1 LIQPKRGRADEIDY
15 AQRAEAG
22 DATMVK
28 DIIVNLSVTKEGSV
42 VGKYAVS
49 VAAALEA
56 HLTGVAFVYDPV
68 VPISGAGY
76 IPAEV
81 IEIQREDNE
90 TAADAAIKSFTAA
103 TDQTGISAE
112 PLITNASLAGA
123 GDHFARMARRFDLAI
138 VGQAE
143 PEISSMEQIIGETTL
158 FESGRPM
165 IMVPYIQK
173 APFKTDNVMICWD
186 GSRTAARA
194 VADAIPIIRKSG
206 RVEIVI
212 VTNERGKEDE
222 IEGADIGQHL
232 ARHGLKVDVH
242 RISGGKI
249 DVADALLSHAAD
261 SGADLMVMGGY
272 GHSRLREFVL
282 GGVTR
287 SIFESMTLPV
297 LLSH

>member
-1 LIQPKRGRADEIDY
+1 MI
-15 AQRAEAG
+15 
-22 DATMVK
+22 K
-28 DIIVNLSVTKEGSV
+28 DIIVNLSVTKNGST
-42 VGKYAVS
+42 VGNYAVS
-49 VAAALEA
+49 VAAALRA
-56 HLTGVAFVYDPV
+56 HLTGIAFIYDPI
-68 VPISGAGY
+68 VPISGTGY
-76 IPAEV
+76 IPADV
-81 IEIQREDNE
+81 IESQRADNE
-90 TAADAAIKSFTAA
+90 TAAEAAIKDFTTA
-103 TDQTGISAE
+103 TDRAGISAE
-112 PLITNASLAGA
+112 PLMLSASLTGA
-123 GDHFARMARRFDLAI
+123 ADQFARMARRFDLAI
-138 VGQAE
+138 VGQAQ
-143 PEISSMEQIIGETTL
+143 PEMSTMEQIIGETTL

-173 APFKTDNVMICWD
+173 APFKTDNVIICWD

-194 VADAIPIIRKSG
+194 VADAIPILDKSS
-206 RVEIVI
+206 RIEIVS

-242 RISGGKI
+242 RISRGNI

-261 SGADLMVMGGY
+261 SAADLMVMGGY

-287 SIFESMTLPV
+287 SIFQSMTLPV

>member
-1 LIQPKRGRADEIDY
+1 MI
-15 AQRAEAG
+15 
-22 DATMVK
+22 K
-28 DIIVNLSVTKEGSV
+28 DIIVNLSVIKSDST
-42 VGKYAVS
+42 VGNYAVS
-49 VAAALEA
+49 VAAALQA
-56 HLTGVAFVYDPV
+56 HLTGIAFIYDPV
-68 VPISGAGY
+68 VPISGTGY
-76 IPAEV
+76 IPADV
-81 IEIQREDNE
+81 IESQRADNE
-90 TAADAAIKSFTAA
+90 TAAEAAIKDFTAA
-103 TDQTGISAE
+103 TDRAGISAE
-112 PLITNASLAGA
+112 PQMLSASLTGA
-123 GDHFARMARRFDLAI
+123 GDQFARMARRFDLAI
-138 VGQAE
+138 VGQAQ
-143 PEISSMEQIIGETTL
+143 PEMSTMEQIIGETTL

-173 APFKTDNVMICWD
+173 APFKTDNVIICWD

-194 VADAIPIIRKSG
+194 VADAIPILGKSS
-206 RVEIVI
+206 RIEIVS

-242 RISGGKI
+242 RISKGNI

-261 SGADLMVMGGY
+261 SATDLMVMGGY

-287 SIFESMTLPV
+287 SIFQSMTLPV

>member
-1 LIQPKRGRADEIDY
+1 
-15 AQRAEAG
+15 
-22 DATMVK
+22 MVK
-28 DIIVNLSVTKEGSV
+28 DIIVNLSVPKEGSI

-56 HLTGVAFVYDPV
+56 HLTGIAFIYDPV

-81 IEIQREDNE
+81 IETQRDDNE
-90 TAADAAIKSFTAA
+90 SAAEAAIKIFSTA
-103 TDQTGISAE
+103 TDQAGISAE
-112 PLITNASLAGA
+112 PLITSASLAGA
-123 GDHFARMARRFDLAI
+123 GDKFARMARRFDLAI

-143 PEISSMEQIIGETTL
+143 PEISSMEQIIAETTL

-165 IMVPYIQK
+165 MMVPYIQK
-173 APFKTDNVMICWD
+173 APFKTENVMICWD

-194 VADAIPIIRKSG
+194 VADAIPIIRNSG
-206 RVEIVI
+206 RVEIVM
-212 VTNERGKEDE
+212 VANERGKQDE

-242 RISGGKI
+242 RISGGDI
-249 DVADALLSHAAD
+249 DVGDALLSHAAD
-261 SGADLMVMGGY
+261 SGADFMVMGGY

-287 SIFESMTLPV
+287 SIFESMTVPV
-297 LLSH
+297 LISH

>member
-1 LIQPKRGRADEIDY
+1 MI
-15 AQRAEAG
+15 
-22 DATMVK
+22 K
-28 DIIVNLSVTKEGSV
+28 DIIVNLSVTKEGSL

-56 HLTGVAFVYDPV
+56 HLTGVAFIYDPV

-81 IEIQREDNE
+81 IETQRDDSE
-90 TAADAAIKSFTAA
+90 AAAEAAIKSFTAA
-103 TDQTGISAE
+103 ADQAGVSAE
-112 PLITNASLAGA
+112 PVMTSASLAGA
-123 GDHFARMARRFDLAI
+123 GDQFARMARRFDLAI
-138 VGQAE
+138 VGQSQ

-165 IMVPYIQK
+165 IIVPYIQK

-194 VADAIPIIRKSG
+194 VADAIPIIGNRS

-212 VTNERGKEDE
+212 VANERGKQDE

-242 RISGGKI
+242 RISGGNI
-249 DVADALLSHAAD
+249 DVGDALLSHAAD

-282 GGVTR
+282 GGATR
-287 SIFESMTLPV
+287 SIFESMTVPV

>member
-1 LIQPKRGRADEIDY
+1 
-15 AQRAEAG
+15 
-22 DATMVK
+22 MVK
-28 DIIVNLSVTKEGSV
+28 DIIVNLSVAKNNST
-42 VGKYAVS
+42 VGNYAVS
-49 VAAALEA
+49 VAAALQA
-56 HLTGVAFVYDPV
+56 HLTGLAFIYDPI
-68 VPISGAGY
+68 VPISGTGY
-76 IPAEV
+76 IPADV
-81 IEIQREDNE
+81 IESQRADNE
-90 TAADAAIKSFTAA
+90 TAAEAAIKDFTTA
-103 TDQTGISAE
+103 TDRAGISAE
-112 PLITNASLAGA
+112 PLMLNASLTGA
-123 GDHFARMARRFDLAI
+123 ADQFARMARRFDLAI
-138 VGQAE
+138 VGQAQ
-143 PEISSMEQIIGETTL
+143 PEMSTMEQIIGETTL

-173 APFKTDNVMICWD
+173 APFKTDNVIICWD

-194 VADAIPIIRKSG
+194 VADAIPILGKSS
-206 RVEIVI
+206 RIEIVS

-242 RISGGKI
+242 RISRGDI

-261 SGADLMVMGGY
+261 SAADLMVMGGY

-287 SIFESMTLPV
+287 SIFQSMTLPV

>member
-1 LIQPKRGRADEIDY
+1 
-15 AQRAEAG
+15 
-22 DATMVK
+22 MVK
-28 DIIVNLSVTKEGSV
+28 DIIVNLSVTKEGSL

-56 HLTGVAFVYDPV
+56 HLTGVAFIYDPV

-103 TDQTGISAE
+103 TDQAGISAE

-123 GDHFARMARRFDLAI
+123 SDHFARMARRFDLAI

-242 RISGGKI
+242 RISGGNI

-261 SGADLMVMGGY
+261 SSADLMVMGGY

>member
-1 LIQPKRGRADEIDY
+1 MI
-15 AQRAEAG
+15 
-22 DATMVK
+22 K
-28 DIIVNLSVTKEGSV
+28 DIIVNLSVTKNDST
-42 VGKYAVS
+42 VGNYAVS
-49 VAAALEA
+49 VAAALQA
-56 HLTGVAFVYDPV
+56 HLTGIAFIYDPV

-76 IPAEV
+76 IPADV
-81 IEIQREDNE
+81 IESQRADNE
-90 TAADAAIKSFTAA
+90 TAAEAAIKDFTTA
-103 TDQTGISAE
+103 TDRAGISAE
-112 PLITNASLAGA
+112 PQMLTASLTGA
-123 GDHFARMARRFDLAI
+123 GDQFARMARRFDLAI
-138 VGQAE
+138 VGQAQ
-143 PEISSMEQIIGETTL
+143 PEMSTMEQIIGETTL

-173 APFKTDNVMICWD
+173 APFKTDNVIICWD

-194 VADAIPIIRKSG
+194 VADAIPILGKSS
-206 RVEIVI
+206 RIEIVS
-212 VTNERGKEDE
+212 VTSERGKEDE

-242 RISGGKI
+242 RISRGNI

-261 SGADLMVMGGY
+261 SGADLLVMGGY

-287 SIFESMTLPV
+287 SIFQSMTLPV

>member
-1 LIQPKRGRADEIDY
+1 
-15 AQRAEAG
+15 
-22 DATMVK
+22 MVK

-56 HLTGVAFVYDPV
+56 HLTGVAFIYDPV

-103 TDQTGISAE
+103 TDQAGISAE

-123 GDHFARMARRFDLAI
+123 GDYFARMARRFDLAI

-212 VTNERGKEDE
+212 VASDRGKQDE

-242 RISGGKI
+242 RISGGNI
-249 DVADALLSHAAD
+249 DVGDALLSHAAD
-261 SGADLMVMGGY
+261 SGADFMVMGGY

>member
-1 LIQPKRGRADEIDY
+1 
-15 AQRAEAG
+15 
-22 DATMVK
+22 MVK
-28 DIIVNLSVTKEGSV
+28 DIIVNLSVTKEGSL

-49 VAAALEA
+49 VAAALQA
-56 HLTGVAFVYDPV
+56 HLTGVAFIYDPV

-81 IEIQREDNE
+81 IETQREDNE
-90 TAADAAIKSFTAA
+90 TAAEAAIKSFTVA
-103 TDQTGISAE
+103 TDQAGISAE
-112 PLITNASLAGA
+112 PLMTSASLAGA
-123 GDHFARMARRFDLAI
+123 GDRFARMAQRFDLAI
-138 VGQAE
+138 VGQAQ

-165 IMVPYIQK
+165 LMVPYIQK

-194 VADAIPIIRKSG
+194 VADAIPVIRDSG

-242 RISGGKI
+242 RISGGNI

-287 SIFESMTLPV
+287 SIFESMTVPV
-297 LLSH
+297 LMSH

>member
-1 LIQPKRGRADEIDY
+1 
-15 AQRAEAG
+15 
-22 DATMVK
+22 MVK

-56 HLTGVAFVYDPV
+56 HLTGVAFIYDPV

-90 TAADAAIKSFTAA
+90 TAAEAAIKSFTAA
-103 TDQTGISAE
+103 IDQAGISAE

-143 PEISSMEQIIGETTL
+143 PDISSMEQIIGETTL

-173 APFKTDNVMICWD
+173 ALFKTDNVMICWD

-242 RISGGKI
+242 RISGGNI

-261 SGADLMVMGGY
+261 SSADLMVMGGY

-287 SIFESMTLPV
+287 SIFESMTVPV

>member
-1 LIQPKRGRADEIDY
+1 MI
-15 AQRAEAG
+15 
-22 DATMVK
+22 K
-28 DIIVNLSVTKEGSV
+28 DIIANLSVTKEGSI

-56 HLTGVAFVYDPV
+56 HLTGVAFIYDPV

-81 IEIQREDNE
+81 IETQRDDNE
-90 TAADAAIKSFTAA
+90 AAAEAAIKSFTAA
-103 TDQTGISAE
+103 ADQAGVSAE
-112 PLITNASLAGA
+112 PVMTSASLAGA
-123 GDHFARMARRFDLAI
+123 GDQFARMARRFDLAI
-138 VGQAE
+138 VGQSQ

-158 FESGRPM
+158 FESGRP
-165 IMVPYIQK
+165 IIIVPYIQK

-194 VADAIPIIRKSG
+194 VADAIPIIRNSG

-212 VTNERGKEDE
+212 VANERGKQDE

-242 RISGGKI
+242 RISGGNI
-249 DVADALLSHAAD
+249 DVGDALLSHAAD
-261 SGADLMVMGGY
+261 TGADLMVMGGY

-282 GGVTR
+282 GGATR
-287 SIFESMTLPV
+287 SMFESMTVPV

>member
-1 LIQPKRGRADEIDY
+1 MI
-15 AQRAEAG
+15 
-22 DATMVK
+22 K
-28 DIIVNLSVTKEGSV
+28 DIIVNLSVTAEGSV

-49 VAAALEA
+49 AAAALQA
-56 HLTGVAFVYDPV
+56 HLTGVAFIYDPV

-81 IEIQREDNE
+81 IETQRDDNE
-90 TAADAAIKSFTAA
+90 TAAAAAIKSFTAA
-103 TDQTGISAE
+103 SEQAGISAE
-112 PLITNASLAGA
+112 PITTSASLAGA
-123 GDHFARMARRFDLAI
+123 GDQFARMARRFDLAI
-138 VGQAE
+138 VGQPQ
-143 PEISSMEQIIGETTL
+143 PEASSMEQIIGETTL

-165 IMVPYIQK
+165 ILVPYIQK
-173 APFKTDNVMICWD
+173 TGFKTDNVMICWD

-212 VTNERGKEDE
+212 VASEHGKQDE

-242 RISGGKI
+242 RISGGDI
-249 DVADALLSHAAD
+249 DVGDALLSHAAD

-272 GHSRLREFVL
+272 GHSRWREFVL
-282 GGVTR
+282 GGATR
-287 SIFESMTLPV
+287 SIFEAMTVPV
-297 LLSH
+297 LISH

>member
-1 LIQPKRGRADEIDY
+1 
-15 AQRAEAG
+15 
-22 DATMVK
+22 MVK

-56 HLTGVAFVYDPV
+56 HLTGVAYIYDPV

-103 TDQTGISAE
+103 TDQAGISAE

-212 VTNERGKEDE
+212 VASDRGKRDE

-242 RISGGKI
+242 RISGGNI
-249 DVADALLSHAAD
+249 DVGDALLSHAAD
-261 SGADLMVMGGY
+261 SGADFMVMGGY

-287 SIFESMTLPV
+287 SIFGSMTLPV